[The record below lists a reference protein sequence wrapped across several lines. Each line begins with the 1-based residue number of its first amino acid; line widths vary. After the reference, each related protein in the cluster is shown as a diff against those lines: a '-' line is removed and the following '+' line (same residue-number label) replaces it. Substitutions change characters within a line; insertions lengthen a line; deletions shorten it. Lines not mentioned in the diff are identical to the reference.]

1 MSSKD
6 ALLQRLS
13 DDVFEMDDEDVVDAC
28 QEYIDGGYEA
38 LDGIMEGLVDGM
50 GRAGKMYEEE
60 EYFVSDI
67 LLCADAMY
75 AGVDMLKP
83 HWNRTLRQMKRRRL
97 SALLKAI
104 HMISVKTSLK
114 PCWKREATRLSI
126 SVRTCR

>member
-50 GRAGKMYEEE
+50 VLRFRYSFVCRCYVCRCGYVEASFGTGPYGR
-60 EYFVSDI
+60 
-67 LLCADAMY
+67 
-75 AGVDMLKP
+75 
-83 HWNRTLRQMKRRRL
+83 
-97 SALLKAI
+97 
-104 HMISVKTSLK
+104 
-114 PCWKREATRLSI
+114 
-126 SVRTCR
+126 

>member
-28 QEYIDGGYEA
+28 QEYIDGDYEA

-67 LLCADAMY
+67 LLCRCHVCRCGY
-75 AGVDMLKP
+75 V
-83 HWNRTLRQMKRRRL
+83 
-97 SALLKAI
+97 
-104 HMISVKTSLK
+104 
-114 PCWKREATRLSI
+114 EAPFGTGPYGR
-126 SVRTCR
+126 

>member
-6 ALLQRLS
+6 SLLQRLS

-83 HWNRTLRQMKRRRL
+83 HLEQDLTADEKTAVR
-97 SALLKAI
+97 
-104 HMISVKTSLK
+104 MISVKTLLK
-114 PCWKREATRLSI
+114 PCWKREAIRLSI